1 MKEQT
6 LLSSKDLEK
15 NILKIVEEILD
26 DNYDIS
32 DVAIVGIKSRGEFIG
47 RRIADKIKK
56 TEKIDIPLGTLDIT
70 LYRDDLRNNLILPE
84 LKKTDIPFDVE
95 NAIIILVDDV
105 LFTGRTIRAAIDA
118 LLDFGRPSKI
128 KLAVLVDRG
137 LRELPIQADYSGL
150 NIETIPSEKI
160 KVFLKETDK
169 KDKEGRHRG
178 HDLFGDRSIPH
189 PHRQHG
195 VRPQQPSKIRL
206 HLL

>member
-137 LRELPIQADYSGL
+137 LRELPIQADYSGI

-169 KDKEGRHRG
+169 KDKVV
-178 HDLFGDRSIPH
+178 LFNNNGI
-189 PHRQHG
+189 
-195 VRPQQPSKIRL
+195 
-206 HLL
+206 